1 MNTEMFLNL
10 VIQND
15 INCSKDN
22 VAFVDSDDITGNK
35 SKIWHFKDNN
45 DNNWVIK
52 QYPEWVKETDIKWIH
67 KYMKELS
74 KKGFPLI
81 NITNRHLSFENHIYS
96 IYSHADGTHYDPKNK
111 AHLISMASELSHLH
125 SLSRDIKIEGDRN
138 WPTVTGFVYEG
149 DNKLLSQSWDIASK
163 LLKLDDNIVM
173 PIHGDFRQDNIRFNG
188 NGVSKVFDFGNAR
201 NDYPEVDLAIT
212 LRGIAS
218 DVSEPSDYLQTQRKF
233 LLIYRDLNKELPK
246 ISPQMICASAII
258 LSIQEN
264 SYLLKESLGNDDQT
278 LKLAVEKET
287 SRLNFLLDNLVTHLS
302 FYQDIFK

>member
-22 VAFVDSDDITGNK
+22 VAFVDSDGMTGNK
-35 SKIWHFKDNN
+35 SKIWYFKDNN
-45 DNNWVIK
+45 DNNWIIK

-74 KKGFPLI
+74 LKGFPLVS
-81 NITNRHLSFENHIYS
+81 TVNRHQQFENHIYS
-96 IYSHADGTHYDPKNK
+96 IYSQADGIQYDPENRS
-111 AHLISMASELSHLH
+111 HLASMASELSHLH
-125 SLSRDIKIEGDRN
+125 SLSQDIKIVGNRN
-138 WPTVTGFVYEG
+138 WPTVAGFAYEG

-173 PIHGDFRQDNIRFNG
+173 PIHGDFRKDNIRFNG

-212 LRGIAS
+212 LRDITS

-233 LLIYRDLNKELPK
+233 LLIYRDSNKELPK

-264 SYLLKESLGNDDQT
+264 SYLLKESLGNDDQA

-287 SRLNFLLDNLVTHLS
+287 NHLNFLLDNLVTHLS
-302 FYQDIFK
+302 LYQDIFK